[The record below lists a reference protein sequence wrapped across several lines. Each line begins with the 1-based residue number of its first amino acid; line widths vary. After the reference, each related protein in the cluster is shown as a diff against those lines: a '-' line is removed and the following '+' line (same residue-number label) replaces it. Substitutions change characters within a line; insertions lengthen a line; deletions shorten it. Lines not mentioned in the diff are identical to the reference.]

1 MNRSSTSTPTSPTS
15 AAAATPVPPASPVPS
30 LIGTWKSAAAVG
42 SPGAT
47 SVGSC
52 SDFVWTVTTQTAT
65 DVSGSFSGTC
75 LGSASITGT
84 GTGHIDGS
92 SVTININGNGSM
104 SGLPSC
110 PFSIGGTGTISGE
123 TIAVPYNGSTCLGPL
138 SGTQT
143 LQRSLL
149 QPAPVAPA
157 LRDPVDGATVSSRRP
172 TLTVNNATPRVP
184 GDSMQYFFEVA
195 TDAGFSNRIFTPTV
209 NETGG
214 STSYSIPNDLAYGTR
229 YYWHVKSVEAGRS
242 SGFSNSQSFVTLAA
256 PAPTPAPTPDPAPN
270 GSLDMR
276 MAVVKNSPLDLA
288 NWAVTTSISV
298 LDIRSSGVHV
308 EFSKQNG
315 GDRWPDVMPPGWSGP
330 LQYTLG
336 MCLRIGGTWY
346 CSAVVEFWHGLDEG
360 GGPPTQFAENWFYDS
375 ARWAPMTGH
384 QPAPGET
391 IGFFVCAG
399 DCRNNT
405 SGSLSPVKER
415 SNVVLVAMPGGGGP
429 RYTL

>member
-1 MNRSSTSTPTSPTS
+1 MNVPRLCCCLLALTGVLALGGCDMSRSSTSTPTSPTS
-15 AAAATPVPPASPVPS
+15 AAAATPVPPASSVPS

-172 TLTVNNATPRVP
+172 SPLR
-184 GDSMQYFFEVA
+184 
-195 TDAGFSNRIFTPTV
+195 
-209 NETGG
+209 
-214 STSYSIPNDLAYGTR
+214 
-229 YYWHVKSVEAGRS
+229 WHD
-242 SGFSNSQSFVTLAA
+242 AA
-256 PAPTPAPTPDPAPN
+256 PARPRPRTIDP
-270 GSLDMR
+270 
-276 MAVVKNSPLDLA
+276 PLA
-288 NWAVTTSISV
+288 RA
-298 LDIRSSGVHV
+298 R
-308 EFSKQNG
+308 
-315 GDRWPDVMPPGWSGP
+315 RR
-330 LQYTLG
+330 
-336 MCLRIGGTWY
+336 LR
-346 CSAVVEFWHGLDEG
+346 
-360 GGPPTQFAENWFYDS
+360 
-375 ARWAPMTGH
+375 
-384 QPAPGET
+384 PAPGQ
-391 IGFFVCAG
+391 
-399 DCRNNT
+399 DR
-405 SGSLSPVKER
+405 R
-415 SNVVLVAMPGGGGP
+415 RGP
-429 RYTL
+429 RRPRERRRFSSIHLRPVAERLFQRD